1 MKVLYCASEA
11 VPFAASGGLG
21 DVAGSLPKAL
31 CDEGIEVRVV
41 LPLYSQTKEKYGEK
55 LDYITNFNVQLG
67 WRTQYCG
74 VFQLDKDGVIY
85 YFLDN
90 EYYFKRNGLY
100 GHFDDGERFAFFSKA
115 ILEMLINIDFCPDII
130 HTNDWQTALVNLYIN
145 VYYRQLPKF
154 YNTKTVFTIHN
165 IQYQGQY
172 GMDINDSI
180 LGIPNNYAHQL
191 EYQGCANF
199 MKAAIE
205 TADKVTT
212 VSPTYAKEILD
223 PWFSH
228 GLDAL
233 LRERQHKLWG
243 ILNGIDYVNY
253 NPADDKNIVANF
265 TSGKLKAGK
274 AACKAELRDIYGLDE
289 GDAPIAAVVS
299 RLVEHKGFDLV
310 RNVAEGLVNEG
321 YQLVVL
327 GTGEAQYEDF
337 FSYLAYKY
345 PGKVGVKLAFNP
357 VLARKIYAGSDMFIM
372 PSKSEPCGLS
382 QMIALRYGTVP
393 IVRETG
399 GLKDSVHDS
408 QDGSGNG
415 FTFANYNSGELYDC
429 CMRAYKGYQDKK
441 GWLKL
446 VKRAMKTDCSWK
458 VSAKEYIRMY
468 DNTIKLWHI

>member
-1 MKVLYCASEA
+1 MKVLYCSSEA

-31 CDEGIEVRVV
+31 FDEGVDARVV
-41 LPLYSQTKEKYGEK
+41 MPLYGQIKEKYGDQLEYVK
-55 LDYITNFNVQLG
+55 NFNVLLG
-67 WRTQYCG
+67 WRVQYCG
-74 VFQLDKDGVIY
+74 IFTMVKDGVTY
-85 YFLDN
+85 YFIDN

-115 ILEMLINIDFCPDII
+115 ILEMVANIDFTPDII
-130 HTNDWQTALVNLYIN
+130 HTNDWQTALVSLYIN
-145 VYYRQLPKF
+145 IYYRHMPKF
-154 YNTKTVFTIHN
+154 YDTKTVLTIHN

-172 GMDINDSI
+172 GMEINDSV
-180 LGIPNNYAHQL
+180 LGIPHNYLHQL
-191 EYQGCANF
+191 EYENCANF

-205 TADKVTT
+205 NADKVTT
-212 VSPTYAKEILD
+212 VSPTYAQEILD

-228 GLDAL
+228 GLDPL
-233 LRERQHKLWG
+233 LRERQGKLWG
-243 ILNGIDYVNY
+243 ILNGIDYVGY
-253 NPADDKNIVANF
+253 NPKEDKLIVQNFHADAFIK
-265 TSGKLKAGK
+265 GKG
-274 AACKAELRDIYGLDE
+274 ACKAELREIFGLETNDK
-289 GDAPIAAVVS
+289 PIAAVVS

-310 RNVAEGLVNEG
+310 KNVAERLVHEG

-337 FSYLAYKY
+337 FSYMAYKY
-345 PGKVGVKLAFNP
+345 PGQVGVKLAFIP
-357 VLARKIYAGSDMFIM
+357 ALARKIYAGSDMFIM

-408 QDGSGNG
+408 QDGIGNG
-415 FTFANYNSGELYDC
+415 FTFANYDSRELYDC
-429 CMRAYKGYQDKK
+429 CMRAYNGYQDKE
-441 GWLKL
+441 GWRQL

-468 DNTIKLWHI
+468 ENCLQLW

>member
-1 MKVLYCASEA
+1 MKVLFCSSEA

-21 DVAGSLPKAL
+21 DVAGSLPTAL
-31 CDEGIEVRVV
+31 CEEGVEVRVV
-41 LPLYSQTKEKYGEK
+41 MPLYAQTKEKYAEQ
-55 LDYITNFNVQLG
+55 LEYVTNFNVLLG
-67 WRTQYCG
+67 WRSQYCG
-74 VFQLDKDGVIY
+74 LFKLVKDGVVY

-100 GHFDDGERFAFFSKA
+100 GHYDDGERFAFFSKA
-115 ILEMLINIDFCPDII
+115 ILEMLVNIDFEPDII

-145 VYYRQLPKF
+145 VFYRHMPKF
-154 YNTKTVFTIHN
+154 YNIKTVFTIHN
-165 IQYQGQY
+165 IAYQGQY
-172 GMDINDSI
+172 GLDINDAV
-180 LGIPNNYAHQL
+180 LGIPREYLHQL
-191 EYQGCANF
+191 EYENCANF

-212 VSPTYAKEILD
+212 VSPTYAQEILD

-228 GLDAL
+228 GLDPL

-243 ILNGIDYVNY
+243 ILNGIDYAGY
-253 NPADDKNIVANF
+253 NPKEDKLIVQNFHADAFIK
-265 TSGKLKAGK
+265 GK
-274 AACKAELRDIYGLDE
+274 AACKAELREIFGLETNDK
-289 GDAPIAAVVS
+289 PIAAVVS

-310 RNVAEGLVNEG
+310 KNVAEGLVHEG

-337 FSYLAYKY
+337 FSYMAYKY
-345 PGKVGVKLAFNP
+345 PGQVGVKLAFIP
-357 VLARKIYAGSDMFIM
+357 ALARKIYAGSDMFIM

-408 QDGSGNG
+408 QDGFGNG
-415 FTFANYNSGELYDC
+415 FTFANYNSHELYEC
-429 CMRAYKGYQDKK
+429 CMRAYMGYQNKD
-441 GWLKL
+441 GWKQL
-446 VKRAMKTDCSWK
+446 VKRAMKSDCSWK

-468 DNTIKLWHI
+468 ENCLQLW

>member
-21 DVAGSLPKAL
+21 DVAGSLPSAL
-31 CDEGIEVRVV
+31 YNEGVEVRVV
-41 LPLYSQTKEKYGEK
+41 LPLYAQTKEKYADQLE
-55 LDYITNFNVQLG
+55 YMTNFNVLLG

-74 VFQLDKDGVIY
+74 LFKMEKDGVVY

-115 ILEMLINIDFCPDII
+115 ILEMLVNIDFEPDII

-145 VYYRQLPKF
+145 VFYRHMPKF
-154 YNTKTVFTIHN
+154 YNIKTVFTIHN

-172 GMDINDSI
+172 GLDINDAV
-180 LGIPNNYAHQL
+180 LGIPQNYLHQL
-191 EYQGCANF
+191 EYENCANF

-205 TADKVTT
+205 NADKVTT
-212 VSPTYAKEILD
+212 VSPTYAQEILD

-228 GLDAL
+228 GLDPL
-233 LRERQHKLWG
+233 LRERQGKLWG
-243 ILNGIDYVNY
+243 ILNGIDYVGY
-253 NPADDKNIVANF
+253 NPKEDKLIVQNFHADAFIK
-265 TSGKLKAGK
+265 GK
-274 AACKAELRDIYGLDE
+274 AACKADLREIFGLETNDK
-289 GDAPIAAVVS
+289 PIAAVVS

-310 RNVAEGLVNEG
+310 RNVAEQLVHDG

-337 FSYLAYKY
+337 FSYMAYKY
-345 PGKVGVKLAFNP
+345 PGQVGVKLAFIP
-357 VLARKIYAGSDMFIM
+357 ALARKIYAGSDMFIM

-408 QDGSGNG
+408 QDGVGNG
-415 FTFANYNSGELYDC
+415 FTFANYDSRELYEC
-429 CMRAYKGYQDKK
+429 CMRAYNGYQDKD
-441 GWLKL
+441 GWKQL
-446 VKRAMKTDCSWK
+446 VKRAMKSDCSWR
-458 VSAKEYIRMY
+458 VSAKEYIKMY
-468 DNTIKLWHI
+468 ENCLQLW

>member
-1 MKVLYCASEA
+1 MKVLFCSSEA

-21 DVAGSLPKAL
+21 DVAGSLPAAL
-31 CDEGIEVRVV
+31 CAEGVEVRVV
-41 LPLYSQTKEKYGEK
+41 MPLYGQTKEKYADQLE
-55 LDYITNFNVQLG
+55 YVTNFNVLLG

-74 VFQLDKDGVIY
+74 VFKLEKDGVVY

-115 ILEMLINIDFCPDII
+115 ILEMLVNIDFEPDII

-145 VYYRQLPKF
+145 VFYRHMPKF
-154 YNTKTVFTIHN
+154 YNIKTVFTIHN
-165 IQYQGQY
+165 IAYQGQY
-172 GMDINDSI
+172 GLDINNAV
-180 LGIPNNYAHQL
+180 LGIPHDYVHQL
-191 EYQGCANF
+191 EYENCANF

-212 VSPTYAKEILD
+212 VSPTYSQEILD

-228 GLDAL
+228 GLDPL
-233 LRERQHKLWG
+233 LRERQYKLWG
-243 ILNGIDYVNY
+243 ILNGIDYVGY
-253 NPADDKNIVANF
+253 NPKEDKVIVQNFHADAFIK
-265 TSGKLKAGK
+265 GK
-274 AACKAELRDIYGLDE
+274 AACKAELREIFGLETNDK
-289 GDAPIAAVVS
+289 PIAAVVS

-310 RNVAEGLVNEG
+310 KNVAEGLVHQG

-337 FSYLAYKY
+337 FSYMAYKY
-345 PGKVGVKLAFNP
+345 PGQVGVKLAFIP
-357 VLARKIYAGSDMFIM
+357 ALARKIYAGSDMFIM

-399 GLKDSVHDS
+399 GLKDSVKDS
-408 QDGSGNG
+408 QDGFGNG
-415 FTFANYNSGELYDC
+415 FTFANYDSRELYDC
-429 CMRAYKGYQDKK
+429 CMRAYYGYQDKE
-441 GWLKL
+441 GWKQL
-446 VKRAMKTDCSWK
+446 VKRAMKSDCSWK

-468 DNTIKLWHI
+468 ENCLQLW